1 MMKEKSNPELFEK
14 CPLIPILTGATA
26 VGKTS
31 TSIELAK
38 ILNGEILSIDSRQLY
53 KFLDIGTAKPTL
65 REQKA
70 IPHHLIDLFEPTRHV
85 SAGEYR
91 RLAVKVVE
99 DIISRGKT
107 PIFVGGS
114 GMYIKAL
121 THGIFK
127 RSTSNPEIRH
137 ALLHEIQEKGNI
149 PLYNRLMEID
159 PETARKIHINNAKR
173 ITRALEI
180 FQITGKPASEHF
192 EKQKLDPAFPTK
204 VFVMNRERPILYE
217 RINKR
222 VDQMLSDGLIN
233 ETQNLLKNCYRNAMD
248 ELKTLGYQEVI
259 QFIDKEISL
268 EEMTE
273 NLKMNTRRYAKRQL
287 TWLRHQL
294 DAQWIDISNTDSPE
308 SVAKKITISLER
320 KIN

>member
-1 MMKEKSNPELFEK
+1 MNNKISPEIEKI
-14 CPLIPILTGATA
+14 CPKIPILTGPTA

-38 ILNGEILSIDSRQLY
+38 LLNGEIISIDSRQLY
-53 KFLDIGTAKPTL
+53 KYLDIGTAKPTL

-70 IPHHLIDLFEPTRHV
+70 IPHHLIDLFEPTRQV

-91 RLAVKVVE
+91 RLAIEVVE
-99 DIISRGKT
+99 KIVTREKT

-114 GMYIKAL
+114 GMYIKAVV
-121 THGIFK
+121 HGIFK
-127 RSTSNPEIRH
+127 NSTSNPEIRQ
-137 ALLHEIQEKGNI
+137 ALLQEIEEKGNI
-149 PLYNRLMEID
+149 PLYNRLMDID
-159 PETARKIHINNAKR
+159 SETAKKIHMNDAKR

-180 FQITGKPASEHF
+180 YQITGKPASQHF
-192 EKQKLDPAFPTK
+192 KNQKANPAFPTK
-204 VFVMNRERPILYE
+204 IFVLYRERPELYE

-222 VDQMLSDGLIN
+222 VDKMLSEGLVK
-233 ETQNLLKNCYRNAMD
+233 ETEDLLTNRYRDAMH

-259 QFIDKEISL
+259 QYLDDDVSL
-268 EEMTE
+268 DEMTE

-294 DAQWIDISNTDSPE
+294 DAKWIQVTDDDNAKDIAINI
-308 SVAKKITISLER
+308 KNSLER
-320 KIN
+320 